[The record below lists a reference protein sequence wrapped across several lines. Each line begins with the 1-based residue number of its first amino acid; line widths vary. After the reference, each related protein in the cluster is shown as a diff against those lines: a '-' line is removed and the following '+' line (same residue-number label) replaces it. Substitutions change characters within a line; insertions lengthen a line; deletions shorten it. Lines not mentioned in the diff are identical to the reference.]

1 MVAQS
6 RTRFIL
12 VIVTAVFIMSTAGCA
27 PGTAPSPTSVPPP
40 TNPPSTVAP
49 PAASPSPEPTS
60 TPASSPTPP
69 GFDQLVLAAKAEGQL
84 NVIALPHDW
93 MNYGEVLRTFSTK
106 YGIRLVE
113 LQPNAGSKDE
123 LTAIRNSRTLGDDK
137 APDVVDVGLTFAVQ
151 GKSGKLFQPYKV
163 STWETIPDAVKDA
176 DGFWYGGYYGLMA
189 FEINREL
196 VATVP
201 ADWGDLLDGK
211 QKVALAGRPAVSYQ
225 AMMAVYS
232 ASLANGGSLDDII
245 PGLRF
250 FQKLNNAGNLV
261 DLTATGETVASG
273 ETPIALRWD
282 YLALA
287 DRYARAGEKDILVI
301 IPSSGLLAGLYAQ
314 AISVNA
320 PHPNAAKLW
329 MEFLYSDEG
338 QILWMKGF
346 GHPARFADLLERG
359 VIPEEVLDRLP
370 AAEPYL
376 DAVFPTGDQLSAADR
391 AIIGSWTAYVR

>member
-1 MVAQS
+1 MQIQPRLA
-6 RTRFIL
+6 FIP
-12 VIVTAVFIMSTAGCA
+12 VIVIALFVAAAAGCA
-27 PGTAPSPTSVPPP
+27 PSEPPAPAEVLPATSPPATAAPPTALPSPQP
-40 TNPPSTVAP
+40 TPT
-49 PAASPSPEPTS
+49 PAASP
-60 TPASSPTPP
+60 TPSALE
-69 GFDQLVLAAKAEGQL
+69 FLAPAAQVEGQL

-93 MNYGEVLRTFSTK
+93 MNYGEILRTFSNR
-106 YGIRLVE
+106 YNIRIVE

-123 LTAIRNSRTLGDDK
+123 LTAIRNSRTLGEDK

-151 GKSGKLFQPYKV
+151 GKTEKLFQPYKV
-163 STWETIPDAVKDA
+163 STWETLPDAVKDA

-201 ADWGDLLDGK
+201 ADWGDLLNAS

-232 ASLANGGSLDDII
+232 ASLANGGALDDII

-261 DLTATGETVASG
+261 DLTANGQTVASG

-287 DRYARAGEKDILVI
+287 DRYAQAGEKDILVI

-370 AAEPYL
+370 ATEPYL
-376 DAVFPTGDQLSAADR
+376 NAVFPTGDQLSAADR